1 MSRPDSLRFSAML
14 AALGHESRLDA
25 MRLLL
30 RSHPDGLVAGELQD
44 ELGIPASTLSHH
56 LDTLRQQGLVEQ
68 VREGR
73 FLRYVAA
80 AGALQEL
87 LGFLYAECCGRP
99 NSVIQ
104 INLPAAGV
112 KAAGS

>member
-1 MSRPDSLRFSAML
+1 MSEPDSLRFAAML
-14 AALGHESRLDA
+14 AALGHESRLEA

-30 RSHPDGLVAGELQD
+30 RSHPDGLVAGELQ
-44 ELGIPASTLSHH
+44 EQLRIPASTLSHH

-87 LGFLYAECCGRP
+87 LGFLYAECCGRSNP
-99 NSVIQ
+99 VVQ
-104 INLPAAGV
+104 ITLPPAAV
-112 KAAGS
+112 RAADG